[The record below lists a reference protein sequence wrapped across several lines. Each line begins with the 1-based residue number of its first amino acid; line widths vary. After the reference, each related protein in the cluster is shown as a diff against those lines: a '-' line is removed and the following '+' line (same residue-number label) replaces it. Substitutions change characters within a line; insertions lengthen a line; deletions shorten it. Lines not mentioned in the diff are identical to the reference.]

1 MKILITILGL
11 FNGGYMLLDG
21 IYVMLKGKYIGPEKP
36 GPRANLFYKLKID
49 VFNLGPLFIAFG
61 LLWLFWLYCL
71 WTNQSWAYFLGI
83 ITCIL
88 TLWYLPVGTSFSAI
102 ILLILVFAKHKLSFN
117 V

>member
-11 FNGGYMLLDG
+11 LNGGYMLLDG

-36 GPRANLFYKLKID
+36 GPWANLFYKLEIN

-61 LLWLFWLYCL
+61 LMWLFWLYCL
-71 WTNQSWAYFLGI
+71 WTNQSWAYLFGV
-83 ITCIL
+83 ITSIL
-88 TLWYLPVGTSFSAI
+88 TLWYLPVGTSFSVI
-102 ILLILVFAKHKLSFN
+102 ILLILVFAKHKLGFN